1 MNKVMLLG
9 RLTKDVDCRVAA
21 GKNGDMTISRYTLA
35 VDRKGEGTDFL
46 PCVCFGKTADFA
58 QKYLTKGMRILVEGR
73 IQTGSYEKDGRKVYT
88 TDIVVENHYFCE
100 SKREE
105 KPADPVDDF
114 MMNIP
119 EDIIDEMPF
128 GRKGAEE

>member
-1 MNKVMLLG
+1 MNKAIIQG
-9 RLTKDVDCRVAA
+9 RLTKDVECRVAA

-46 PCVCFGKTADFA
+46 PCVCFGKVADFA

-100 SKREE
+100 SRKAE
-105 KPADPVDDF
+105 KQEDHVDDF
-114 MMNIP
+114 MNIP
-119 EDIIDEMPF
+119 EDIIEEMPF
-128 GRKGAEE
+128 GRKGAEV

>member
-1 MNKVMLLG
+1 
-9 RLTKDVDCRVAA
+9 
-21 GKNGDMTISRYTLA
+21 
-35 VDRKGEGTDFL
+35 
-46 PCVCFGKTADFA
+46 
-58 QKYLTKGMRILVEGR
+58 MRILVEGR

-114 MMNIP
+114 MTKIP